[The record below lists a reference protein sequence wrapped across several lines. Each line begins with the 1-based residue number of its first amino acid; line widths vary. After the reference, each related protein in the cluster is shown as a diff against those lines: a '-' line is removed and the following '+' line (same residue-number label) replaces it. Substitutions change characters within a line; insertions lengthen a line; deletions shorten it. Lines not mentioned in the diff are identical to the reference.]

1 MPGDQHAQ
9 NDEQALKNL
18 NIKIADKENDGDLEW
33 LTDVI
38 APEFAFRRA
47 DATFAGGAEFLK
59 GVKNPKRTNRVT
71 DPESTQVKV
80 HGNRAVVSCI
90 VTMGDQKYHNLRL
103 FVRVEVEKGGQKEW
117 EWKLLGWANEELFKV
132 LRNGQ
137 EVWEPKV
144 FSPN

>member
-1 MPGDQHAQ
+1 MSDDQQTQ
-9 NDEQALKNL
+9 NDEQVLKDLNL
-18 NIKIADKENDGDLEW
+18 QIASKENDGDLEW

-47 DATFAGGAEFLK
+47 NATFAGRTEFLK
-59 GVKNPKRTNRVT
+59 GVMNPKRTNRVT
-71 DPESTQVKV
+71 DPTSIEIKM

-90 VTMGDQKYHNLRL
+90 VVMGEQRYHNLRL
-103 FVRVEVEKGGQKEW
+103 FVRVEVEKGGQKIW

-132 LRNGQ
+132 QRNGR

-144 FSPN
+144 PE